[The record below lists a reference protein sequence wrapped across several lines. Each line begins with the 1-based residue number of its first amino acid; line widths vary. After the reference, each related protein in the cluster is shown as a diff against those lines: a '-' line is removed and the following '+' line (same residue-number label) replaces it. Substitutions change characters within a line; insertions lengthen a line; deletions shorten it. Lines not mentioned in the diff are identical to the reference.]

1 MSYYSDTELA
11 ALGWRRVGR
20 NVRVSRKASIY
31 NPRFIEIGDDSRID
45 DFCLLSAGS
54 DGIVIGRN
62 VHLAAYSSLIGAACI
77 TLDDFA
83 GLSSRVSIYSSSDDY
98 SGRSMTN
105 PTVPVEFSGVR
116 HAPVRL
122 ARHTIVG
129 AGSVILPGV
138 TLHEGCAVGALSLVR
153 KDCSAFGIYAGN
165 PARKVGTRMRDLL
178 ELEARFLASPA
189 HHKQS

>member
-11 ALGWRRVGR
+11 ALGWKRVGR

-31 NPRFIEIGDDSRID
+31 NPQSIEIGDDSRID
-45 DFCLLSAGS
+45 DFCLLSPGA

-62 VHLAAYSSLIGAACI
+62 VHLAAYSSLIGAARI
-77 TLDDFA
+77 ALEDFT

-98 SGRSMTN
+98 SGHSMTN
-105 PTVPVEFSGVR
+105 PTVPPEFTCVR

-153 KDCSAFGIYAGN
+153 KDCNAFGIYAGN
-165 PARKVGTRMRDLL
+165 PARLIGTRARDLL
-178 ELEARFLASPA
+178 ELEARFMAATP
-189 HHKQS
+189 QREQT

>member
-11 ALGWRRVGR
+11 ALGWKRLGR

-31 NPRFIEIGDDSRID
+31 NPRSIEIGDDSRID

-54 DGIVIGRN
+54 DGIAIGRN
-62 VHLAAYSSLIGAACI
+62 VHLAAYSSLIGAAAI
-77 TLDDFA
+77 ALDDFA

-105 PTVPVEFSGVR
+105 PTVPVEFTDVR

-153 KDCSAFGIYAGN
+153 KDCDAFGIYAGN
-165 PARKVGTRMRDLL
+165 PARRIGTRLRDLL
-178 ELEARFLASPA
+178 ELEARFLVSPPQ
-189 HHKQS
+189 HSPR